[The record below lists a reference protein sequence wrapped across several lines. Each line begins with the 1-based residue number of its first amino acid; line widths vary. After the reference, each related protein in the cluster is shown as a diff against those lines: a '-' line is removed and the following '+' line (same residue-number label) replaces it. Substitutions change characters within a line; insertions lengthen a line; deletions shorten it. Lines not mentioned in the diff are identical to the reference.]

1 LVYGQTVI
9 KEEFLKP
16 KPECVS
22 CLLNWVCERSGVL
35 TNEEGRLLLT
45 KTLLEILSRELNSEI
60 NVGSLSNK
68 LTDAIPNYLSQ
79 SSKYYRTL
87 KRKNNQ
93 LAKKLL
99 GSANNYVKKGRTL
112 QQKFERACFLASASN
127 VAPMNVPSEG
137 FAFQEVKR
145 ILTGKKPFPAMMG
158 PLFQE
163 ARKAS
168 QILYITDNAG
178 EIGFD
183 SLLMACLKEMGS
195 KINLIVKEGPFFED
209 ATMED
214 VLFFHVDQLVD
225 HIFTLNGFFVP
236 KEIPPALMDL
246 YQESNLIISKGTGNY
261 EALKGEVK
269 GKKVIYMLKIKCR
282 PISKEIGADIGSFV
296 VKLER
301 STPNPWK

>member
-1 LVYGQTVI
+1 M
-9 KEEFLKP
+9 KP
-16 KPECVS
+16 RAECAS
-22 CLLNWVCERSGVL
+22 CLLSWVSERSGVL
-35 TNEEGRLLLT
+35 INEKGRVPLT
-45 KTLLEILSRELNSEI
+45 HTLLEILAREFNSEI

-68 LTDAIPNYLSQ
+68 LTDAIPDYISQ
-79 SSKYYRTL
+79 SSKFYQTL

-99 GSANNYVKKGRTL
+99 GSAKNYVKRGRTL

-127 VAPMNVPSEG
+127 VAPMNVPSGG

-145 ILTGKKPFPAMMG
+145 ILRGRKPFPTIMG
-158 PLFQE
+158 PLFHE

-168 QILYITDNAG
+168 HILYIADNAG

-195 KINLIVKEGPFFED
+195 TINLIVKEGPFFED

-214 VLFFHVDQLVD
+214 ALFFHIDQLVD

-246 YQESNLIISKGTGNY
+246 YQETDLIISKGTGNY
-261 EALKGEVK
+261 EALKSEVK
-269 GKKVIYMLKIKCR
+269 GKTAIYMLKIKCR

-296 VKLER
+296 VKLE
-301 STPNPWK
+301 K

>member
-1 LVYGQTVI
+1 
-9 KEEFLKP
+9 
-16 KPECVS
+16 
-22 CLLNWVCERSGVL
+22 VCERSGVL
-35 TNEEGRLLLT
+35 TNEEGRLALT
-45 KTLLEILSRELNSEI
+45 KTLLKILSREFNSEI

-79 SSKYYRTL
+79 SSQYYQTL

-99 GSANNYVKKGRTL
+99 GPAKDYFKKGRTL
-112 QQKFERACFLASASN
+112 QQKFERACYLASASN
-127 VAPMNVPSEG
+127 VAPMSVPSEA

-145 ILTGKKPFPAMMG
+145 TLRRKKPFPAIVG

-163 ARKAS
+163 AQKAS
-168 QILYITDNAG
+168 HILYIADNAG

-214 VLFFHVDQLVD
+214 VFFFHVDQWVD

-246 YQESNLIISKGTGNY
+246 YKESNLIISKGTGNY

-269 GKKVIYMLKIKCR
+269 GKTAIYMLKIKCS

-296 VKLER
+296 VRLE
-301 STPNPWK
+301 K

>member
-1 LVYGQTVI
+1 M
-9 KEEFLKP
+9 KP

-22 CLLNWVCERSGVL
+22 CLLSWVCERSGVL
-35 TNEEGRLLLT
+35 ANGKGRLRLT
-45 KTLLEILSRELNSEI
+45 ETLLEILSREFDSEI

-79 SSKYYRTL
+79 SSKHYQTL

-93 LAKKLL
+93 LAKRLL
-99 GSANNYVKKGRTL
+99 GSAKNYINKGRTL

-145 ILTGKKPFPAMMG
+145 ILKGRKPFPTMMG

-163 ARKAS
+163 AQKAS
-168 QILYITDNAG
+168 RILYITDNAG

-183 SLLMACLKEMGS
+183 SLLIACLKEMGS
-195 KINLIVKEGPFFED
+195 RINLVLKEGPFFED
-209 ATMED
+209 ATTQD
-214 VLFFHVDQLVD
+214 ALFFHVDQLVD

-236 KEIPPALMDL
+236 REIHPALMDL
-246 YQESNLIISKGTGNY
+246 YQESDLIISKGTGNY

-269 GKKVIYMLKIKCR
+269 GKTAIYMLKIKCG
-282 PISKEIGADIGSFV
+282 PISKEIGADAGSFV
-296 VKLER
+296 VKLE
-301 STPNPWK
+301 K

>member
-1 LVYGQTVI
+1 
-9 KEEFLKP
+9 
-16 KPECVS
+16 
-22 CLLNWVCERSGVL
+22 VCERSGVL
-35 TNEEGRLLLT
+35 TNEEGRLPLT
-45 KTLLEILSRELNSEI
+45 KILLEILSREFNSEI

-79 SSKYYRTL
+79 SSEYYRKL

-99 GSANNYVKKGRTL
+99 GSSKNYIKKGRTL
-112 QQKFERACFLASASN
+112 QQKFERACYLASASN
-127 VAPMNVPSEG
+127 VAPMSVPSEA
-137 FAFQEVKR
+137 FAFQEVER
-145 ILTGKKPFPAMMG
+145 ILRRKKPFPAMMG

-163 ARKAS
+163 AQKAS
-168 QILYITDNAG
+168 NILYIADNAG

-214 VLFFHVDQLVD
+214 ALFFHVDQLVD

-236 KEIPPALMDL
+236 KGIPPALTNL
-246 YQESNLIISKGTGNY
+246 YQKSDLIISKGTGNY
-261 EALKGEVK
+261 EALKGELE
-269 GKKVIYMLKIKCR
+269 GKTAIGMLKVKCR
-282 PISKEIGADIGSFV
+282 PIAMEIGADIGSFV
-296 VKLER
+296 VKLE
-301 STPNPWK
+301 K

>member
-1 LVYGQTVI
+1 
-9 KEEFLKP
+9 LKP
-16 KPECVS
+16 ESECAS
-22 CLLNWVCERSGVL
+22 CLLSWVCERSGVL
-35 TNEEGRLLLT
+35 INEKGRLPLT
-45 KTLLEILSRELNSEI
+45 KTLLGIISREFNSEI

-99 GSANNYVKKGRTL
+99 GPAMNYIKKVRTP
-112 QQKFERACFLASASN
+112 QQKFERACYLASASN

-145 ILTGKKPFPAMMG
+145 ILRGRKPFPTMMG

-163 ARKAS
+163 AQKAS
-168 QILYITDNAG
+168 HILYIADNAG

-183 SLLMACLKEMGS
+183 SLLMACLKGMGS

-214 VLFFHVDQLVD
+214 VLFFNVDQLVD
-225 HIFTLNGFFVP
+225 RIFTLNGFFVP
-236 KEIPPALMDL
+236 KESPPVLMDL
-246 YQESNLIISKGTGNY
+246 YEESNLIISKGTGNY

-269 GKKVIYMLKIKCR
+269 GKSAIYMLKIKCR
-282 PISKEIGADIGSFV
+282 PLAKEIGADIGNFV
-296 VKLER
+296 VKLE
-301 STPNPWK
+301 K

>member
-1 LVYGQTVI
+1 M
-9 KEEFLKP
+9 EP

-22 CLLNWVCERSGVL
+22 CLLSWVSERAGVL
-35 TNEEGRLLLT
+35 TNEEGRLPLT
-45 KTLLEILSRELNSEI
+45 KTLLEILSREFTSEI

-68 LTDAIPNYLSQ
+68 LTEAIPNYLSQ
-79 SSKYYRTL
+79 SSKFYQPL

-99 GSANNYVKKGRTL
+99 GSAKNYIKKGGTL
-112 QQKFERACFLASASN
+112 QEKFERACCLASASN
-127 VAPMNVPSEG
+127 VAPMNVPSGG

-145 ILTGKKPFPAMMG
+145 ILRGKKPFPALIG

-168 QILYITDNAG
+168 RILYIADNAG

-183 SLLMACLKEMGS
+183 SLIIACLKEMGS

-214 VLFFHVDQLVD
+214 VLFFHIDQMVDR
-225 HIFTLNGFFVP
+225 IFTLKGFFVP
-236 KEIPPALMDL
+236 KEIPPVLKNL
-246 YQESNLIISKGTGNY
+246 YQESDLIISKGTGNY

-269 GKKVIYMLKIKCR
+269 GKTAIYMLKIKCR
-282 PISKEIGADIGSFV
+282 PIAKEVGVDIGSFV

-301 STPNPWK
+301 SNLNSVMTE

>member
-1 LVYGQTVI
+1 M
-9 KEEFLKP
+9 KP
-16 KPECVS
+16 KSECAS
-22 CLLNWVCERSGVL
+22 CLLRWVCERSGVL
-35 TNEEGRLLLT
+35 TNEKGRLPLT
-45 KTLLEILSRELNSEI
+45 KTLLEILSREFNSGI

-68 LTDAIPNYLSQ
+68 LTDAIPDYLSQ
-79 SSKYYRTL
+79 SSKYYQAL

-99 GSANNYVKKGRTL
+99 GSAKNYIKNGRTL
-112 QQKFERACFLASASN
+112 QRKFERACFLASASN
-127 VAPMNVPSEG
+127 VAPMNVPSGG
-137 FAFQEVKR
+137 FAFEEVKR
-145 ILTGKKPFPAMMG
+145 ILRGKKPFPAMIG

-214 VLFFHVDQLVD
+214 ALFFHVDQLVD

-236 KEIPPALMDL
+236 QEIPTALTDL
-246 YQESNLIISKGTGNY
+246 YQESDLIISKGTGNY

-269 GKKVIYMLKIKCR
+269 GKAAIYMLKIKCR
-282 PISKEIGADIGSFV
+282 PISKEIGANIGSFV
-296 VKLER
+296 VKLE
-301 STPNPWK
+301 K

>member
-1 LVYGQTVI
+1 
-9 KEEFLKP
+9 
-16 KPECVS
+16 
-22 CLLNWVCERSGVL
+22 VCERSGVL
-35 TNEEGRLLLT
+35 TNEEGRLPLT
-45 KTLLEILSRELNSEI
+45 KTLLEILSREFNSEI

-68 LTDAIPNYLSQ
+68 LTGAIPNYLSQ
-79 SSKYYRTL
+79 SSKYYQRL

-93 LAKKLL
+93 LAKELL
-99 GSANNYVKKGRTL
+99 GSAKNYIKKGRTL
-112 QQKFERACFLASASN
+112 QQKFERTFTLASTSN
-127 VAPMNVPSEG
+127 VAPMSVPSEA

-145 ILTGKKPFPAMMG
+145 ILRRKKPFPAMMG

-163 ARKAS
+163 AQKAS
-168 QILYITDNAG
+168 HILYIADNAG

-246 YQESNLIISKGTGNY
+246 YKESHLIISKGTGNY
-261 EALKGEVK
+261 EALKGEVE
-269 GKKVIYMLKIKCR
+269 GKTAIYMLKIKCR
-282 PISKEIGADIGSFV
+282 PIAKEIGADIESFV
-296 VKLER
+296 VKLE
-301 STPNPWK
+301 K

>member
-1 LVYGQTVI
+1 M
-9 KEEFLKP
+9 KP
-16 KPECVS
+16 RSECAS
-22 CLLNWVCERSGVL
+22 CLLSWVCERSGVL
-35 TNEEGRLLLT
+35 TNEQGRVPLT
-45 KTLLEILSRELNSEI
+45 KTLLEILSREFKSEI

-79 SSKYYRTL
+79 SSKYYQRL

-99 GSANNYVKKGRTL
+99 GSAKNYIKKGKTL
-112 QQKFERACFLASASN
+112 QEKFERACSLASASN
-127 VAPMNVPSEG
+127 VAPMSAPSEA

-145 ILTGKKPFPAMMG
+145 ILRRQKPFPAMMG
-158 PLFQE
+158 PLFRE

-168 QILYITDNAG
+168 HVLYIADNAG

-183 SLLMACLKEMGS
+183 SLLMSCLKEMGS
-195 KINLIVKEGPFFED
+195 KINLVVKKGPFFED

-214 VLFFHVDQLVD
+214 VLFFRLDHLVD

-236 KEIPPALMDL
+236 GEIPPALMDL
-246 YQESNLIISKGTGNY
+246 YKESNLIISKGTGNY

-269 GKKVIYMLKIKCR
+269 GKTAIYMLKIKCR
-282 PISKEIGADIGSFV
+282 PIAKEIGADMGSFV
-296 VKLER
+296 VKLE
-301 STPNPWK
+301 K

>member
-1 LVYGQTVI
+1 VY
-9 KEEFLKP
+9 
-16 KPECVS
+16 
-22 CLLNWVCERSGVL
+22 ERSGVL
-35 TNEEGRLLLT
+35 TNEEGRLALT
-45 KTLLEILSRELNSEI
+45 TKLLEILSRELNSAI

-68 LTDAIPNYLSQ
+68 LTEAIPKYLSH
-79 SSKYYRTL
+79 SSKYYQTL

-99 GSANNYVKKGRTL
+99 GSAKDYIKKGRTL
-112 QQKFERACFLASASN
+112 QQKFERACTLASASN
-127 VAPMNVPSEG
+127 VAPVSVPSEA

-145 ILTGKKPFPAMMG
+145 ILRGRKPFPVMMG

-163 ARKAS
+163 AQKAS
-168 QILYITDNAG
+168 NILYITDNSG

-214 VLFFHVDQLVD
+214 VHFFHVDQWVD

-236 KEIPPALMDL
+236 KEIPPALTDL
-246 YQESNLIISKGTGNY
+246 YNKSDLILSKGTGNY
-261 EALKGEVK
+261 EALKGEGE
-269 GKKVIYMLKIKCR
+269 GKTAIYMLKIKCK
-282 PISKEIGADIGSFV
+282 PIAMDIGADIGSFV
-296 VKLER
+296 VNLE
-301 STPNPWK
+301 K